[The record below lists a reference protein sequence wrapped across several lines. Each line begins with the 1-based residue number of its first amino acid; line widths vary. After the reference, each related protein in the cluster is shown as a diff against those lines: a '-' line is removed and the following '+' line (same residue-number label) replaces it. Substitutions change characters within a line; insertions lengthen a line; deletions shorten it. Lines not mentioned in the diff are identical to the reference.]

1 MLMKGGASSSVCVF
15 VWVFVYVATD
25 SPSQR
30 RGEGGRMRQHDRKV
44 IEFAWIPEAFAR
56 HGISAHGNAHVC
68 NLHVI

>member
-1 MLMKGGASSSVCVF
+1 
-15 VWVFVYVATD
+15 
-25 SPSQR
+25 
-30 RGEGGRMRQHDRKV
+30 MRQHDRKV